1 MHISEAE
8 LNGILGAIL
17 LSGTFSWMLYGCT
30 CGQVLYYVNNYAST
44 DHKHIKILVT
54 LVWML
59 DTGKMIMGT
68 ACDWDILVGGRGT
81 PARFEGL
88 PGILPGIMFFGCI
101 TIFIVH
107 CCYLYTIWKFLKQSD
122 RLSRWQFIMAPP
134 LLFATGSLVAGLVN
148 AAHVVMTDNIEGALA
163 KNKLVGPMR
172 LACAVITDIYITV
185 WLCYHLQDAKTGQ
198 EPSDNMITRLVNY
211 AISRGMFT
219 AIAQIL
225 AVVLLL
231 TDGTSKT
238 LYSMIF
244 YVPASGLYVNS
255 LLFMWNVRHYVKK
268 VSMPTN
274 PSRWSNMVLDHAV
287 DSVPKELLSREG
299 SSPPS

>member
-88 PGILPGIMFFGCI
+88 PGILPVSTSAKAKRVLLTCFVGHN
-101 TIFIVH
+101 V
-107 CCYLYTIWKFLKQSD
+107 LRFLKQSD

-134 LLFATGSLVAGLVN
+134 LLFATGSLGLVN
-148 AAHVVMTDNIEGALA
+148 AAHVVIEGALA

-198 EPSDNMITRLVNY
+198 EPFDNMITRLVNY

-255 LLFMWNVRHYVKK
+255 LLFMWNARHYVKK